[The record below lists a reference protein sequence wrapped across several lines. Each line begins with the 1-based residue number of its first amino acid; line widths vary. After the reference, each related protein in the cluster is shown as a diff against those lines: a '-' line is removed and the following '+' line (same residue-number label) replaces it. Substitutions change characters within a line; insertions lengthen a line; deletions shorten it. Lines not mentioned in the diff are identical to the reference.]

1 LEKALV
7 TWGIALSAPQRTVA
21 SLSNLSNHS
30 PESVEVYDTTLRDG
44 NQSVGVNFT
53 STQKLRVAKAF
64 ITAAI
69 DYVEGGWP
77 NETNPTDL
85 EFFKLAKSLDR
96 DAFSHVAAF
105 GMTRRADTNP
115 ADDRNLQQLLKAETE
130 TVTIFGKSWTF
141 QVEKILRTTLAENRE
156 MIHDSVEFLRSHGRK
171 VIYDAEHFF
180 DGFKTDPEYA
190 LSTLKAAEDAGASML
205 VLCDTRGGSYPLEVY
220 EATRYV
226 VEHVA
231 APVGI
236 HAHNDRGMAT
246 ANSLFAMMAGASHVQ
261 GTMNGLGERVGNSD
275 LIEVVANL
283 HLMGINTRIQASKLA
298 SLSRFTYEM
307 SGLREDPFKPFVGK
321 HAFAHK
327 GGVHGDAVL
336 KTETAYEFFDPTAFG
351 NARAITVSS
360 QAGRSSLL
368 SAAQKFGFHL
378 SKNDQRISVLLREV
392 KRLEAL
398 GCNLESAEAS
408 IQLLFLRT
416 LTRKSD
422 PFRILDWEAAVQNIA
437 GESSSR
443 CRLKVDVNGTV
454 LETSAKGNG
463 PVNALDQGLRVV
475 LKKKFGSRFS
485 AVLTGYRVREVDSEA
500 ATAARVAV
508 YIDFADGY
516 KTWTTVASSTNIMQ
530 ASVDALVDGYAY
542 ALRTTRPPRELQNTG
557 SRKRIARNN

>member
-1 LEKALV
+1 
-7 TWGIALSAPQRTVA
+7 
-21 SLSNLSNHS
+21 
-30 PESVEVYDTTLRDG
+30 
-44 NQSVGVNFT
+44 
-53 STQKLRVAKAF
+53 
-64 ITAAI
+64 
-69 DYVEGGWP
+69 
-77 NETNPTDL
+77 
-85 EFFKLAKSLDR
+85 
-96 DAFSHVAAF
+96 
-105 GMTRRADTNP
+105 MTRRANTNP
-115 ADDRNLQQLLKAETE
+115 ADDQNLQQLLKAETE

-141 QVEKILRTTLAENRE
+141 QVDKILRTTPAENTK

-180 DGFKTDPEYA
+180 DGFRADPEFA
-190 LSTLKAAEDAGASML
+190 LSTLKAAEDAGASRL
-205 VLCDTRGGSYPLEVY
+205 VLCDTRGGSYPSEVY

-226 VEHVA
+226 VGQVRSA
-231 APVGI
+231 VGI

-246 ANSLFAMMAGASHVQ
+246 ANSLFAVRAGATHVQ
-261 GTMNGLGERVGNSD
+261 GTMNGLGERVGNAD

-283 HLMGINTRIQASKLA
+283 HLMGIGSRIQASKLT
-298 SLSRFTYEM
+298 SLSRFIYEM

-368 SAAQKFGFHL
+368 SAAKKFGFHL
-378 SKNDQRISVLLREV
+378 SRDDPRVTAVLREV

-398 GCNLESAEAS
+398 GCNLEFAEAS
-408 IQLLFLRT
+408 IELLFLRT

-422 PFRILDWEAAVQNIA
+422 RFHILDWEAAVQNI
-437 GESSSR
+437 GGKSSSR

-475 LKKKFGSRFS
+475 LKKNFGSSFK
-485 AVLTGYRVREVDSEA
+485 AMLTGYRVREIDSEA
-500 ATAARVAV
+500 GTAARVAV

-542 ALRTTRPPRELQNTG
+542 ALRTTRPPGELSKTG